1 MAKLRYRL
9 PGEGLKVNY
18 TVVTNVLYCKYV
30 SLYSDFS
37 IEFTVSKVKLVL
49 TKVSLVDQ
57 CYFANGLKYLKK

>member
-18 TVVTNVLYCKYV
+18 AVVTNVLCCKYV
-30 SLYSDFS
+30 LLYSDLFF

-57 CYFANGLKYLKK
+57 C